1 MKMFSLLTLSSL
13 LLTGN
18 LAAADCSVAVGGP
31 GAKSDALYD
40 LADSLR
46 EMFKKHKDLEVSV
59 YTVDSLD
66 DAMDMDSDFIVYLT
80 GTAYSADVQFRSI
93 GSTRIYWEE
102 SFSAHR
108 GLDAAISGITDG
120 VETKVIPEILDYCSK

>member
-1 MKMFSLLTLSSL
+1 MKLFSLLTLASL

-18 LAAADCSVAVGGP
+18 LAAANCSIAVGGP

-66 DAMDMDSDFIVYLT
+66 DAMDMDSDFIVYLN
-80 GTAYSADVQFRSI
+80 GTAYSAEAQFRSI
-93 GSTRIYWEE
+93 GSTRVYWEE
-102 SFSAHR
+102 SFSAYR
-108 GLDAAISGITDG
+108 GLEEAISGITNG

>member
-1 MKMFSLLTLSSL
+1 MKMFSLLLLASL

-18 LAAADCSVAVGGP
+18 LAAAECNIAVGGP
-31 GAKSDALYD
+31 GAKSDALYN

-46 EMFKKHKDLEVSV
+46 EMFKKYKDLDVSV

-93 GSTRIYWEE
+93 GSTRVYWEE
-102 SFSAHR
+102 SFSAYR
-108 GLDAAISGITDG
+108 GLNAAVSGITDG
-120 VETKVIPEILDYCSK
+120 VEKNVIPELPSFCNK